1 MKPVRKTSDAAP
13 VSVGVS
19 LSSLSLPKGSSQ
31 SLREEAYEQIKHKII
46 TCVFKP
52 GEYLNEAWVSE
63 VIGIGRTPV
72 RQAVDRLAQDG
83 LLEVIP
89 RKGVVVKPLGLDEI
103 VQIIEARRINEAF
116 CMRLAAQRATE
127 DDLSAIEDI
136 MLRAA
141 KAKADQNTEQ
151 MMLLDREF
159 HIALTR
165 AAHNP
170 VLAGMLQNLH
180 ERSLRFWF
188 ISLGAADRHHEVQNE
203 HEAIYKALKKRDAD
217 KAEAVMIDHI
227 DSFHRTITGS
237 LEQIGKRP

>member
-1 MKPVRKTSDAAP
+1 MKSVRRKPSAAS
-13 VSVGVS
+13 VSADLS
-19 LSSLSLPKGSSQ
+19 LSSISKGSSQ
-31 SLREEAYEQIKHKII
+31 SLRDEAYEQIKHKII

-63 VIGIGRTPV
+63 LIGIGRTPV

-116 CMRLAAQRATE
+116 CMRLAAERATE
-127 DDLSAIEDI
+127 ADLSEIEDTV
-136 MLRAA
+136 LRTA
-141 KAKADQNTEQ
+141 KTKVDQNTEQ

-170 VLAGMLQNLH
+170 VLAGILQNLH

-188 ISLGAADRHHEVQNE
+188 VSLGAADHHHEVQNE
-203 HEAIYKALKKRDAD
+203 HEAIYKALKNRDAD
-217 KAEAVMIDHI
+217 KAEAAMIDHI
-227 DSFHRTITGS
+227 DSFHRTITSS
-237 LEQIGKRP
+237 LERIGKRL